1 MNKFISNLSLRGKFL
16 VVTLA
21 MLVPICVL
29 GFTAARLELE
39 KIGAANRETAGLAW
53 ASELITIAAN
63 LAEYREHYTAVAAG
77 AENERPEM
85 AEHAARVKTAMAQLD
100 VLARDADADLVGAS
114 QWDKLRPRVAAMIEG
129 DGAAG
134 SHRAENLA
142 LISNLHERTQA
153 MGEVSGLTLD
163 SGHDSSALMDAT
175 LFNLP
180 LGVEAMASARRAL
193 NGKISGDDSVRTH
206 MILAAE
212 AAESRVRLR
221 SATHSLAESYA
232 AYAGTSDIPAR
243 AQALSQRLDGAFK
256 GLESE
261 AREGMEEARATQ
273 LSEELEILTEDLS
286 ALREAAN
293 AELSA
298 LLSARVKRAQW
309 TLVGEGVL
317 VLLCL
322 GLAYWVLS
330 LVTTYI
336 ARKLEAANTAFVRM
350 AKGKFDSELGGQP
363 QDELGKLLTA
373 LANMQSRLSARVEA
387 DGRATA
393 EERERTVAAERIR
406 QALDASSVNVVVCDE
421 KGEIIYLNPAAQQ
434 LMSGARDDFRAVQPT
449 FDAGDLVENK
459 IDIFFAQGER
469 ERERILNL
477 HRSARSEFVVGTRT
491 LQTIVSPIVDGEGK
505 RIGAVIEWLDRTQE
519 VAAEKEIGDLVA
531 AVSDGKLDQ
540 RIDLAGKSGFF
551 EVLAAGLN
559 GLVGSVSDA
568 VAETRGLVAG
578 ANDGDLTRS
587 MQLEGKSGLYAS
599 IGSGV
604 NALVSNMAGV
614 VAQVKSMAAQVH
626 AGAEEISR
634 GNTNLSQRTE
644 EQASSLE
651 ETASSMEEMTS
662 TVKQTADNA
671 GQANQLAM
679 AARQQA
685 EKGGAVV
692 SSAVGAMREINV
704 ASKKIADIIGVIDE
718 IAFQTNLL
726 ALNAAVEAARAGE
739 QGRGF
744 AVVAT
749 EVRNLAG
756 RSATAAKEIKA
767 LIQDSVSK
775 VNEGSRLVDESGRT
789 LDEIV
794 GAVKKVTDIVAE
806 IAAASRE
813 QSAGIEQV
821 NKAVVQMDAG
831 TQQNAALVEQA
842 AAASQAI
849 VEQAMLLNSLVSH
862 YRVKDV
868 AIAERRVLSAARKPA
883 IESAAGPA
891 TPKSAKAR
899 AAAVGNGD
907 WSEF

>member
-16 VVTLA
+16 LVTLA

-39 KIGAANRETAGLAW
+39 KIGAANRENAGLAW
-53 ASELITIAAN
+53 ASELIKIAAN

-85 AEHAARVKTAMAQLD
+85 AEHAGRVTTAMGRLD
-100 VLARDADADLVGAS
+100 LLARDADADLVAAS
-114 QWDKLRPRVAAMIEG
+114 QWDKLRPRVAAMVEG

-142 LISNLHERTQA
+142 LIASLHERTQA
-153 MGEVSGLTLD
+153 MGEASGLILD

-193 NGKISGDDSVRTH
+193 NGMISGDDSVRTH
-206 MILAAE
+206 MILAAQ

-221 SATHSLAESYA
+221 SAMHSLGENYA
-232 AYAGTSDIPAR
+232 ANATQASEIPAK
-243 AQALSQRLDGAFK
+243 AQALSQRLDAAFK

-286 ALREAAN
+286 ALREAADV
-293 AELSA
+293 ELSA
-298 LLSARVKRAQW
+298 LLHARVTRAQW
-309 TLVGEGVL
+309 MLVGEAVL

-322 GLAYWVLS
+322 GLAYWVQA

-363 QDELGKLLTA
+363 TDELGKLLTA

-387 DGRATA
+387 DRRATA

-434 LMSGARDDFRAVQPT
+434 LMSGAREDFRAVQPT
-449 FDAGDLVENK
+449 FDAGDLIENK
-459 IDIFFAQGER
+459 IDIFFAEGER

-519 VAAEKEIGDLVA
+519 VAAEKEIGDLVV

-551 EVLAAGLN
+551 EVLASGLN

-568 VAETRGLVAG
+568 VVETRGLVAA

-587 MQLEGKSGLYAS
+587 IQLEGKSGLYGS

-692 SSAVGAMREINV
+692 NSAVGAMHEINR

-862 YRVKDV
+862 YQVKDV
-868 AIAERRVLSAARKPA
+868 AVAERRVLSATRKPA
-883 IESAAGPA
+883 SEAIEPAPRKAAGA
-891 TPKSAKAR
+891 
-899 AAAVGNGD
+899 GNGD